1 MALHS
6 KLEHEYAKTKATIPI
21 LKYLLEREHASLC
34 KHTTLVGTHRTNI
47 CELNERISDLHHNYT
62 YGNFRQE
69 AEHCIGEYRQ
79 AGTTRTEISFTKVD
93 GDTQFSSDYGNSRRV
108 HQGGE
113 NNEWSVVAVRSKT
126 AKLKLC
132 LVEEYID
139 IASKYAYI
147 TIIKACTPSNSIHH
161 CYSCEMELDQQG
173 QSTPGLLVCPKCHTE
188 NPATFNNVVSREDA
202 AHVQVKDDSIH
213 QQL

>member
-79 AGTTRTEISFTKVD
+79 AGTTRTEISLVFGAPHVESNKMHHHCD
-93 GDTQFSSDYGNSRRV
+93 GLLYIT
-108 HQGGE
+108 
-113 NNEWSVVAVRSKT
+113 
-126 AKLKLC
+126 LC
-132 LVEEYID
+132 L
-139 IASKYAYI
+139 
-147 TIIKACTPSNSIHH
+147 
-161 CYSCEMELDQQG
+161 
-173 QSTPGLLVCPKCHTE
+173 
-188 NPATFNNVVSREDA
+188 
-202 AHVQVKDDSIH
+202 
-213 QQL
+213 